1 MRRDIR
7 LTPYDEEF
15 ERTFDERE
23 FDDGDADSDI
33 YGAPSSNTIGHY
45 APPDNRMPI
54 FLAGEDE
61 PPRRR
66 RGFGSGSRDVQYRP
80 SIWPRILKI
89 GSFTA
94 AAAGIALAI
103 ASMDNPLAL
112 FSNAN
117 ASLPGTSADQSGTA
131 PVAAAA
137 PQQTTQTA
145 ARVQVSP
152 PVASTKLTREE
163 IAAALRGAQQQAQ
176 QQGGAQ
182 QIQPEIPQPQPRVA
196 VIPQPRVAA
205 IPPQRVA
212 AIPQAAEIPQPRA
225 AEIPQPKAT
234 AVPEPRAAE
243 PRAAELPQPNPAAPP
258 ALRLDPDELANL
270 MKRAKALIQVGDI
283 SPARLLL
290 ERAAEAQEVSAA
302 LLLAQTYDP
311 AVLGNQDLRSITADP
326 AMAKLWYQKAAQLGS
341 PEALG
346 RLAQIQN

>member
-23 FDDGDADSDI
+23 FDDGDADRDI
-33 YGAPSSNTIGHY
+33 YGAPSSKTIGHY

-66 RGFGSGSRDVQYRP
+66 RGFGSGSRDTQYRP

-89 GSFTA
+89 GSLTA

-112 FSNAN
+112 FSNAK
-117 ASLPGTSADQSGTA
+117 ASLPGTSADQSGA
-131 PVAAAA
+131 ALAAAA
-137 PQQTTQTA
+137 PAPTTQAA

-152 PVASTKLTREE
+152 PAASTRLTRDE
-163 IAAALRGAQQQAQ
+163 IAAALRGAQQQA
-176 QQGGAQ
+176 GAQ
-182 QIQPEIPQPQPRVA
+182 QVQPEIPQPK
-196 VIPQPRVAA
+196 VAA
-205 IPPQRVA
+205 MPPQRVA
-212 AIPQAAEIPQPRA
+212 AIPQAAEIPQPRT
-225 AEIPQPKAT
+225 AEIPQPRAT

-243 PRAAELPQPNPAAPP
+243 QPQPAAPP
-258 ALRLDPDELANL
+258 AFRLDPDELANL
-270 MKRAKALIQVGDI
+270 MKRARALIEVGDI

-311 AVLGNQDLRSITADP
+311 AVLGNQDQRSITADP

>member
-23 FDDGDADSDI
+23 FDAGDADSDI
-33 YGAPSSNTIGHY
+33 YGAPSSKTIGHY
-45 APPDNRMPI
+45 APADNRMPI

-66 RGFGSGSRDVQYRP
+66 GFGSGRDIQYRP

-89 GSFTA
+89 GSLTA

-112 FSNAN
+112 FSNAK
-117 ASLPGTSADQSGTA
+117 ASLPGASADQPAAA
-131 PVAAAA
+131 PAAAA
-137 PQQTTQTA
+137 PAPKTQSA

-152 PVASTKLTREE
+152 PAASTKLTRDE

-176 QQGGAQ
+176 QQGAAQ
-182 QIQPEIPQPQPRVA
+182 PVQAEIPQPRAAA
-196 VIPQPRVAA
+196 VPQ
-205 IPPQRVA
+205 QRVA
-212 AIPQAAEIPQPRA
+212 AIPQTAEIPQPRTAEIPQPRA
-225 AEIPQPKAT
+225 AEP
-234 AVPEPRAAE
+234 
-243 PRAAELPQPNPAAPP
+243 PQPNPAAPP
-258 ALRLDPDELANL
+258 ALRLDADELANL
-270 MKRAKALIQVGDI
+270 MKRARALIQVGDI

-311 AVLGNQDLRSITADP
+311 AVLGNQDQRSITADP